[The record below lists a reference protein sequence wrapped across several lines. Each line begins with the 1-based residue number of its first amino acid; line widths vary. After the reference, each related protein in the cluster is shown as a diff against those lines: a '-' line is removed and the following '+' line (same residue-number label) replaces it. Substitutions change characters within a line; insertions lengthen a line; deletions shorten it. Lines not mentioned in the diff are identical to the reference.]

1 VTGDY
6 HLGRACRIGPQK
18 SESVRIGG
26 LVNARCV
33 KYLGNLATK
42 LIDQET
48 RDSWWSDLR
57 DEIRSHAKILCCS
70 HVVGYLEAS
79 TIHDDVCILS
89 ITGTAATVRGLPDL
103 TADDRYGLNFGGTGG
118 IGDVSRDGEL
128 SDSVVGLETHHG
140 ALKRH
145 YLERVHR
152 RMRRSSMG
160 TGKSHENPGMLFQSI
175 TTSNN
180 TGVGSEYISRDE
192 IRRSNKKQARL
203 LRARRAQPC
212 SYCHVPYHHRL
223 APFTNMKLVPCLL
236 YPRSHPRN
244 DGTASQTAHSRHGC
258 LYSG

>member
-1 VTGDY
+1 MTGDY

-180 TGVGSEYISRDE
+180 TGVGSEYT
-192 IRRSNKKQARL
+192 RL

-212 SYCHVPYHHRL
+212 SYCDVPYHHRL

>member
-1 VTGDY
+1 
-6 HLGRACRIGPQK
+6 
-18 SESVRIGG
+18 
-26 LVNARCV
+26 
-33 KYLGNLATK
+33 
-42 LIDQET
+42 
-48 RDSWWSDLR
+48 
-57 DEIRSHAKILCCS
+57 
-70 HVVGYLEAS
+70 
-79 TIHDDVCILS
+79 
-89 ITGTAATVRGLPDL
+89 
-103 TADDRYGLNFGGTGG
+103 
-118 IGDVSRDGEL
+118 VSRNGEL

-152 RMRRSSMG
+152 RMCRSSMG